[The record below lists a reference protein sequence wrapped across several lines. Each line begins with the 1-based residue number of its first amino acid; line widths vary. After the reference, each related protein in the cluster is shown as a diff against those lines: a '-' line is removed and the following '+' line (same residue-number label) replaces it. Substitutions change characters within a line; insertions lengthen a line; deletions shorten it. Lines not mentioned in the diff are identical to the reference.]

1 MSYGCPS
8 PGTRGDEAPWHF
20 PIRPSTAL
28 AASRLLVASP
38 CMTVTP
44 ALPRLCVHS
53 LRGCPMTTTEGHDPK
68 PGTRGLQKWFS
79 RALLPAR
86 MQGETAS
93 PSQTSPFFSRV
104 MLPLIPTVHTKCPQ
118 LLIGLLKSRPVLG
131 SDAASALKPSLL
143 LSGCPGP
150 WPALPQG
157 TGPAGLRCRCAQ
169 LGCTLCQYT
178 SYLPAWVRGFQG
190 QRLCLQVKPPNLA
203 LSTQQVNDE

>member
-1 MSYGCPS
+1 MRTLVGGGLSYGCPS

-68 PGTRGLQKWFS
+68 PGTQGLQKWFS

-118 LLIGLLKSRPVLG
+118 LLIGLRKSRPVLG
-131 SDAASALKPSLL
+131 SDAASALKPGLL
-143 LSGCPGP
+143 LSGRPGP

-157 TGPAGLRCRCAQ
+157 TGPAGLSCRCAQ

-190 QRLCLQVKPPNLA
+190 QRLCLQVKPP
-203 LSTQQVNDE
+203 T